1 MSCIPLVAKQ
11 KNCVLATVR
20 LNKAQNTGHAI
31 DSQRE
36 IELAAKLEAT
46 TTPKSSCKRLKSPP
60 FLISYSQYWV
70 PARTS
75 IAHSSFIVLQGK
87 FSNYENGLQI
97 EEWNSHFCMK
107 RYIQSPTHVYIAL
120 LRGEL
125 SSKLFRRALL
135 TGANVMY
142 TGCTETSS
150 MGLPFLAICFMDL
163 WKVYN
168 QRSYRIVSEIQI
180 HAELVRPRRVCGSVM
195 GFVFEFSTSFYKSV
209 VVTGPWH
216 EISFKIFYFA
226 AVINDQ
232 LIVVDQE
239 NSKWNWVLH
248 IDQLVSINH
257 SITPIN
263 E

>member
-11 KNCVLATVR
+11 KDCVLATVR

-31 DSQRE
+31 DSQQE

-46 TTPKSSCKRLKSPP
+46 TTPKSSCK
-60 FLISYSQYWV
+60 YWV

-97 EEWNSHFCMK
+97 EEWNSHSRMK

-142 TGCTETSS
+142 TGCAETSS
-150 MGLPFLAICFMDL
+150 MGLPFLAICLMDL
-163 WKVYN
+163 WKAHN

-239 NSKWNWVLH
+239 VL
-248 IDQLVSINH
+248 
-257 SITPIN
+257 
-263 E
+263 

>member
-1 MSCIPLVAKQ
+1 M
-11 KNCVLATVR
+11 TVVISR
-20 LNKAQNTGHAI
+20 KAQNTGHAI
-31 DSQRE
+31 DSPRE

-97 EEWNSHFCMK
+97 EEWNSHSRMK
-107 RYIQSPTHVYIAL
+107 RYIQSPTHVSIAS

-150 MGLPFLAICFMDL
+150 MGLAILAICLMDL
-163 WKVYN
+163 CIAHN

-180 HAELVRPRRVCGSVM
+180 HAELVRPRRVCGSGAHHDFEWLFLFYATARTREYPTFLLNHCSD
-195 GFVFEFSTSFYKSV
+195 GFRLR
-209 VVTGPWH
+209 
-216 EISFKIFYFA
+216 IFH
-226 AVINDQ
+226 
-232 LIVVDQE
+232 L
-239 NSKWNWVLH
+239 VL
-248 IDQLVSINH
+248 
-257 SITPIN
+257 
-263 E
+263 

>member
-31 DSQRE
+31 DSPRE

-70 PARTS
+70 SARTS

-87 FSNYENGLQI
+87 FSNYENELQI
-97 EEWNSHFCMK
+97 EEWNSHSCMK

-125 SSKLFRRALL
+125 SSKLWTLASESSSTLTLL
-135 TGANVMY
+135 DLTCHSP
-142 TGCTETSS
+142 TPSS
-150 MGLPFLAICFMDL
+150 HNTQINIVRMFSS
-163 WKVYN
+163 
-168 QRSYRIVSEIQI
+168 SYRIVSEVQI

>member
-20 LNKAQNTGHAI
+20 LNKAQNTGHTI
-31 DSQRE
+31 DSPRE

-87 FSNYENGLQI
+87 FSNYENELQI
-97 EEWNSHFCMK
+97 EEWNSHSRMK
-107 RYIQSPTHVYIAL
+107 RYIQSPTHVSIAL

-125 SSKLFRRALL
+125 YSKLFRRALL

-150 MGLPFLAICFMDL
+150 MGLAILAICLMNL
-163 WKVYN
+163 WKHNTQINIV
-168 QRSYRIVSEIQI
+168 RMFSSSYRIVSEIQI

-239 NSKWNWVLH
+239 VL
-248 IDQLVSINH
+248 
-257 SITPIN
+257 
-263 E
+263 